1 MTTEDNAKLLVSNKE
16 EQVLA
21 LQALNIPAEADTP
34 LSELADYTKWAG
46 GLLDICYACAP
57 TDGSGIGT
65 GIGKGTSSL
74 SYFTP
79 EQWSSLSGVERDKHT
94 LIGIRLR
101 AENKQFLI
109 SLMDISKTSQG
120 TSSETMLWSST
131 GDAIPN
137 LKDYGLQS
145 KGIFDDFNAKGMT
158 DDIISYHA
166 GKANSWS
173 AAGYCRQY
181 KAADVDPVE
190 WSMATVAHMVL
201 IFKYRKE
208 INQFLATHVS
218 ASSPIRDATYW
229 TANEFGSYY
238 AWYINM
244 SSGALAHSHTK
255 GNRNYSVRAVSAI

>member
-120 TSSETMLWSST
+120 TSSETMLWSSS

-229 TANEFGSYY
+229 TANEFGSYF

-244 SSGALAHSHTK
+244 SSGALAHSNNKH
-255 GNRNYSVRAVSAI
+255 NLSYSVRAVSAI